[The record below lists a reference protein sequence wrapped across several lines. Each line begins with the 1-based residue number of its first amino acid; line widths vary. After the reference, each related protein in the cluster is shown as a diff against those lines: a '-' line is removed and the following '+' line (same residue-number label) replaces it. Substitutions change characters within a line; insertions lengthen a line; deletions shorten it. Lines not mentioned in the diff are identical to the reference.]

1 MQAYGQTIMVTTI
14 SSIPRD
20 LESLFS
26 TRKNFSFNDQ
36 QLIERAY
43 YYAERAH
50 AGMVRQSGE
59 PYFNHCVAVA
69 GILADLYMDA
79 ETIAAGLLHDVIEDT
94 RNTDHAITEDMIEAE
109 FGSTLRRL
117 VSGVTKLKNLPQQ
130 DETNSDKR
138 SSVVK
143 RDMEYFRR
151 MILIASED
159 IRVVIV
165 KLADRL
171 HNMRTLGYMSPD
183 KQKRIAQQTMDIY
196 APLANR
202 LGIWQ
207 IKWELEDLALRYLEP
222 EVYKKIANA
231 LAERRA
237 DRETYMAEVAE
248 TLRRELEKHGIT
260 NANISARPKHITSI
274 WRKMERK
281 GIPLEQVYDVRAL
294 RVIVDDTPQCYIVLG
309 IVHNLWKPIP
319 GQFDDYIGNPK
330 DNFYRSL
337 HTAVMDNRGRTLEVQ
352 IRTWEMHEHAEY
364 GIAAHWRYKEGR
376 DAGDERFEEYI
387 AYLRRLM
394 EFGSDDESGTS
405 FFMEGMQNFLA
416 QRIFVFTPKGKII
429 DLPRGATP
437 IDFAYS
443 IHTDIG
449 HRCRGAKVGGKPVS
463 LSYQLNMGDQVE
475 ILTTNRGGP
484 SLDWLN
490 PDNGYVV
497 TSRAKSKI
505 RHYFR
510 RQQRESSIASGRQV
524 LEHELKKL
532 GLLGR
537 MPLEAVAA
545 LFDYSKLD
553 DFLYEIGLGNL
564 TGAEIAKTVLESEHK
579 RREAQ
584 ENDADLLRSQIK
596 EPASQDASSTIF
608 IEGIGGMLVTLARC
622 CSPLP
627 GEDIVGYTTRG
638 RGVTVHRASCANIQN
653 IPDPE
658 RLIQVSWGTMPL
670 QQRFNVP
677 VEIVAHDRTGLLRDI
692 ATVISESGINISAV
706 NVSTKQ
712 AIASIFINLEI
723 ASPQQLS
730 RTLTK
735 IENIPGVFET
745 RRRLQT

>member
-1 MQAYGQTIMVTTI
+1 MVTTT

-20 LESLFS
+20 LESLLN

-50 AGMVRQSGE
+50 EGMVRQSGE
-59 PYFNHCVAVA
+59 PFFNHCVAVA
-69 GILADLYMDA
+69 SILAELHMDA
-79 ETIAAGLLHDVIEDT
+79 ETIAAGLLHDVVEDT
-94 RNTDHAITEDMIEAE
+94 QKTDHPITEQMIEEE
-109 FGSTLRRL
+109 FGSVVGRL

-130 DETNSDKR
+130 DEANADRR
-138 SSVVK
+138 SSAVK
-143 RDMEYFRR
+143 RDAEYLRR
-151 MILIASED
+151 MMLTADKD

-171 HNMRTLGYMSPD
+171 HNMRTLGYMPPD
-183 KQKRIAQQTMDIY
+183 KQKRIAQGTMDIY

-237 DRETYMAEVAE
+237 DREAYMAEVAE

-260 NANISARPKHITSI
+260 NVNISARPKHITSI

-281 GIPLEQVYDVRAL
+281 GIPLEEVYDVRAL
-294 RVIVDDTPQCYIVLG
+294 RVIVQDNLQCYMVLG
-309 IVHNLWKPIP
+309 IVHDLWKPIP

-394 EFGSDDESGTS
+394 EFGADDDSS
-405 FFMEGMQNFLA
+405 ANFMEAVENNFLA
-416 QRIFVFTPKGKII
+416 PRISVFTPKGDII

-449 HRCRGAKVGGKPVS
+449 HRCRGAKVGGKLVP
-463 LSYQLNMGDQVE
+463 LNYQLNMGDQVE
-475 ILTTNRGGP
+475 ILTCNRGGP

-490 PDNGYVV
+490 PDNGYAI

-505 RHYFR
+505 KHYFR
-510 RQQRESSIASGRQV
+510 RQQRESNIASGRQV

-532 GLLGR
+532 GLIGR
-537 MPLEAVAA
+537 VPLEAIAA
-545 LFDYSKLD
+545 LFDHSKLD
-553 DFLYEIGLGNL
+553 DFLYEIGLGNI
-564 TGAEIAKTVLESEHK
+564 TGAEIAQTVLEDERK

-584 ENDADLLRSQIK
+584 ESDADLLRSRIK
-596 EPASQDASSTIF
+596 APASQDASSTIY

-638 RGVTVHRASCANIQN
+638 RGVTVHRASCVNIQN

-658 RLIQVSWGTMPL
+658 RLIQVSWGTMPS

-677 VEIVAHDRTGLLRDI
+677 VEIIAHDRTGLLRDI
-692 ATVISESGINISAV
+692 TTVISESGINISAV
-706 NVSTKQ
+706 EVHTKQ

-730 RTLTK
+730 KTLAR
-735 IENIPGVFET
+735 IENIKSVVDT